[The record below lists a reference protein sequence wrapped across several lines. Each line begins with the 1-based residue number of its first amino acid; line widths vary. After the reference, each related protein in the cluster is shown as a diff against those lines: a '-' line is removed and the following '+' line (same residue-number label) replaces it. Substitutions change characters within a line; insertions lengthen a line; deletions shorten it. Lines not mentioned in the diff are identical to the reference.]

1 MRAAVFHGPRD
12 VRVEEVSDPSSPS
25 PGEVVLKVIRAAI
38 CGTDA
43 AEWDH
48 GPVLCRPGVVLGHE
62 FVGRV
67 VDLGNDVTG
76 LRMGDRVV
84 SGAGISCGRCPWC
97 LRSRTNLCADYR
109 TLGLQV
115 DGGLAEY
122 VTSPA
127 AICRP
132 VPDGCDDDAAAMT
145 QPVAVALHALS
156 RVAQGP
162 EESVAVIGAGGIG
175 SFIVAGASRRA
186 VDGRVVAIDIDAERL
201 ATASALGADEA
212 VDATGHDLA
221 TLLRELSDGVGFD
234 VVIEASGAAHAPSAA
249 TAGVRRGGRVLLVGL
264 HAAPREI
271 DLTRMIV
278 REVDIFTTVAH
289 VYDSDHPGRTR
300 TARGKRYRSRDGG
313 PADSARSARRGRPA
327 PACGTACGGQD
338 PRHSGLIEAE
348 LARACCSSDRGGPV
362 AEAFVEAGGVVRAD
376 HSTTAIPSS

>member
-25 PGEVVLKVIRAAI
+25 PGEVVLKVIRSAI

-67 VDLGNDVTG
+67 VQLGNEVTG
-76 LRMGDRVV
+76 LREGDRVV

-97 LRSRTNLCADYR
+97 LRSRTNLCAEYR

-127 AICRP
+127 AICHP

-162 EESVAVIGAGGIG
+162 DESVAVIGAGGIG
-175 SFIVAGASRRA
+175 SFILAGASRRA
-186 VDGRVVAIDIDAERL
+186 IDGRVVAIDIDAGRL
-201 ATASALGADEA
+201 DTASALGADEA
-212 VDATGHDLA
+212 VDATGHDLT

-234 VVIEASGAAHAPSAA
+234 VVIEASGAAHAPAAA

-289 VYDSDHPGRTR
+289 VYDSDIPAALELLAESDIAAV
-300 TARGKRYRSRDGG
+300 TAGPRIPLEALVEDGL
-313 PADSARSARRGRPA
+313 RP
-327 PACGTACGGQD
+327 
-338 PRHSGLIEAE
+338 LAE
-348 LARACCSSDRGGPV
+348 LRAEGKILVTPG
-362 AEAFVEAGGVVRAD
+362 
-376 HSTTAIPSS
+376 

>member
-12 VRVEEVSDPSSPS
+12 VRVEEISDPNSPS
-25 PGEVVLKVIRAAI
+25 SEAVVLKVIRAAI

-67 VDLGNDVTG
+67 VDLGNGVTD
-76 LRMGDRVV
+76 LREGDRVV
-84 SGAGISCGRCPWC
+84 SGAGISCGCCPWC
-97 LRSRTNLCADYR
+97 LRSRTNLCAEYR

-145 QPVAVALHALS
+145 QPLAVALHALS
-156 RVAQGP
+156 RVGQGP
-162 EESVAVIGAGGIG
+162 EESVAVIGVGGIG

-186 VDGRVVAIDIDAERL
+186 VGGRVVAIDIDAEKL

-212 VDATGHDLA
+212 VDASGHDLA
-221 TLLRELSDGVGFD
+221 TLLKELSDGVGFD

-249 TAGVRRGGRVLLVGL
+249 SVGVRRGGRVLLVGL

-289 VYDSDHPGRTR
+289 VYDSDIPAALELLAESDIAAVAAGPRIPLEALVEDGLR
-300 TARGKRYRSRDGG
+300 PLAEQRAEGKILV
-313 PADSARSARRGRPA
+313 
-327 PACGTACGGQD
+327 T
-338 PRHSGLIEAE
+338 
-348 LARACCSSDRGGPV
+348 
-362 AEAFVEAGGVVRAD
+362 
-376 HSTTAIPSS
+376 PSSETFS